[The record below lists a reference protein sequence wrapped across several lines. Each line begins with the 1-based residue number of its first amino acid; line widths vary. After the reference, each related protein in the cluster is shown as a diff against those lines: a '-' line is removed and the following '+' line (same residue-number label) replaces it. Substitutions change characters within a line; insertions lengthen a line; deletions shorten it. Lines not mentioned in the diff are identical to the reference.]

1 MTGNPDLQQFLF
13 PTTHNV
19 GETTMTSYYANIAGS
34 ILTLPAGDL
43 GFALGYEYREEKGN
57 FNPDALSQ
65 SGYSTDLAAG
75 PTGGKYDVNEVYLEL
90 NVPILADLP
99 GARN

>member
-1 MTGNPDLQQFLF
+1 AAGLAAGTTPAYGPGAGGCIPWDPAIPFGRTGDGGLTGNPDLQQFLF

-57 FNPDALSQ
+57 FN
-65 SGYSTDLAAG
+65 
-75 PTGGKYDVNEVYLEL
+75 
-90 NVPILADLP
+90 
-99 GARN
+99 